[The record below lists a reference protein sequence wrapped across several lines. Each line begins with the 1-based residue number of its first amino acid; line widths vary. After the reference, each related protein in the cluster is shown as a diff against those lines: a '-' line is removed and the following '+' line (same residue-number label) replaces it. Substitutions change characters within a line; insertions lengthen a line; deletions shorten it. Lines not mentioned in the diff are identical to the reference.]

1 MDGGVLPSPDV
12 VLVVD
17 DPEPPPGRVVGTP
30 VGPVV
35 VVVRGRPE
43 SMTSCGTPH
52 AVATRARVSE
62 RSVARRRKV
71 R

>member
-1 MDGGVLPSPDV
+1 

-17 DPEPPPGRVVGTP
+17 DPGCPSGR
-30 VGPVV
+30 VV
-35 VVVRGRPE
+35 VVVVDALPE
-43 SMTSCGTPH
+43 TTTSCGTPH

-62 RSVARRRKV
+62 KRVARRTV